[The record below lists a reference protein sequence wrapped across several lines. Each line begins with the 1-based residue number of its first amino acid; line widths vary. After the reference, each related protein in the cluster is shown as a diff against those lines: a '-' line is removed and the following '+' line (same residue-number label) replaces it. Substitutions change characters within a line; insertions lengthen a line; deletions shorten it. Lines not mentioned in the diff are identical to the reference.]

1 MILERLNQVH
11 ITLSHETKR
20 NILNDFGEYSTE
32 KIIQGIAQGKDGKL
46 NGDNLDLYV
55 TTNDVRMDNK
65 SKDYHFFATDLTF
78 DRVDCKNLDDSK
90 PVGDTKNIT
99 YKNFVPS
106 PNEISRYKE
115 SLKVLLDVG
124 YGIGRGL
131 PNGSVQHLKMAAGKA
146 EDVIRQA
153 SRLLGQ
159 AAELLTSVPN
169 EHPAMPLQQQLGRI
183 EVPTPS
189 VNIGGYLLQQDTCIL
204 TTGGVML

>member
-1 MILERLNQVH
+1 MLNIFQILERLNQVH

-90 PVGDTKNIT
+90 PVGDSKISHIKTLYHHQTK
-99 YKNFVPS
+99 FP
-106 PNEISRYKE
+106 
-115 SLKVLLDVG
+115 
-124 YGIGRGL
+124 GIRN
-131 PNGSVQHLKMAAGKA
+131 P
-146 EDVIRQA
+146 
-153 SRLLGQ
+153 
-159 AAELLTSVPN
+159 
-169 EHPAMPLQQQLGRI
+169 
-183 EVPTPS
+183 
-189 VNIGGYLLQQDTCIL
+189 
-204 TTGGVML
+204 